1 MNCGLNFNC
10 RAFPTTESEFLCSPL
25 SFSASLCDSCTN
37 TFYLAAQ
44 KLCSQLFPVQLLN
57 QPFISVT
64 QQSFVKEPL
73 TLRTQGPQHF
83 IGQLFVLTAFQMD
96 ASGLIVYHG
105 THTQALVS
113 PHSSLGTKFLCV
125 SVVTEISH
133 PNTSC
138 ETQRPKQPK
147 LEGLLCLFPTA
158 QVHQILHILT
168 ACVLLA
174 KKGNNI
180 LLSG

>member
-1 MNCGLNFNC
+1 MGWILIVEHFQPLN
-10 RAFPTTESEFLCSPL
+10 L
-25 SFSASLCDSCTN
+25 SFSAPLSPSLPLSVSP
-37 TFYLAAQ
+37 AQ
-44 KLCSQLFPVQLLN
+44 TLFIWLLKNLCSQLFPIQLLN
-57 QPFISVT
+57 HPFISVI

-73 TLRTQGPQHF
+73 TLRTQGLQHF

-125 SVVTEISH
+125 SVVTEIS
-133 PNTSC
+133 PLNTSC

-147 LEGLLCLFPTA
+147 LEGFLCLFPTS
-158 QVHQILHILT
+158 QVHQILYILT